1 MAYVSKIKDTN
12 ENILDIKSKITSAI
26 PYGECDS
33 TSTATV
39 FTATVDGITALYDG
53 VCCLLKN
60 GVKTSASGF
69 TININGLGA
78 KPVYSNLATGNDIT
92 PTDPTRDTT
101 IFNINY
107 TMFLIYSTTLVEG
120 GAWICYRGYDSNSND
135 TGYYIRHSYAT
146 LPVSDTARYYK
157 LYFTSADNTK
167 WVPSSVHSANNATA
181 ARPVN
186 QRPINPFGKIVYT
199 SASTNYTAGSNLG
212 VSYAWEQYP
221 FTLGYAFN
229 RIGAALTL
237 TYPAP
242 VYIKCAPQADGSAI
256 IDEDVPY
263 VQALPT
269 NADGKIY
276 IFLGIAY
283 EATKVELYQDH
294 PIYYH
299 DGVSIKP
306 WPGTMILGEEPLYSE
321 NSTPYKFRQI
331 EDDGLAS
338 KELLEKIVG
347 GSLAWNQ
354 MIDTQSFTS
363 TTDDTRDFLNL
374 TTRVYNG
381 STYQYILIK
390 QLTQPTLVES
400 ILNPSY
406 SNRIEI
412 LHNGATRNIQIYNNS
427 NNVKNFNAIAGHKYF
442 CSFDC
447 KGVDVKTVGGLVIDD
462 MMFIDLTQVF
472 GTTIADYVYSLETA
486 TEGAGVAWLKRY
498 IDLNTYYSYDTG
510 SMKIIEGLTSHNTI
524 ELNQYTPDNLI
535 LSNNSGITK
544 ENDGSLK
551 IQTTAYQERENK
563 YYVVNTN
570 YPFRIECDIETLTN
584 SGNNAAFKIHTYYQG
599 GISGQQ
605 GITLGA
611 VGNKQHISFTTNNDY
626 QLSYFAFGGWSYT
639 GSVKITNLCVFIHKD
654 TSRDGVYE
662 PYIKHSY
669 PLDSTVKLR
678 GYPILDTNNNLNFDG
693 DEYFPT
699 GKINRQYG
707 IIDLGTLNWTYYNT
721 IPYFQASLP
730 SGAEAMPSINQGYDV
745 KKEICSKYNN
755 VSWRSLYNATTDKGI
770 ASNSNGTII
779 NVADSAYT
787 DATAFKTAMSGVY
800 FIYKLAQPTIEYAAP
815 YQRIQDIDNW
825 GTQEFVTTSIV
836 PVGHLTRYPKNL
848 IALTEQISDTISVLP
863 TTTTPIMDGT
873 ASVGTEREY
882 ARGDHIHPTDT
893 TRQATLVSGTN
904 IKTIN
909 NTSLLGSGNISTP
922 NTTYAVA
929 TTAANGLMSSTDKSN
944 LNSAYAHAVTNKGTS
959 AAAGLY
965 KIKTN
970 SEGHVTGT
978 TVVTKADIT
987 ALGIPG
993 TDTNTTYAAA
1003 TTGAAGLMSSTDK
1016 AKLDSIASSATR
1028 NTFSSFAGA
1037 PTGNQTPSFGGT
1049 FNIYQVGQT
1058 TAGALTTT
1066 ARTVTIPN
1074 STATTAAA
1082 GLMPKISGS
1091 TAQMLNGAGSWV
1103 DIPAS
1108 YWVYNSTNDTI
1119 ELVFPS

>member
-92 PTDPTRDTT
+92 PTAPTRDTT

-199 SASTNYTAGSNLG
+199 SASTNYTAGSNLAVG
-212 VSYAWEQYP
+212 SAWEQYP

-229 RIGAALTL
+229 RTGAALTL

-269 NADGKIY
+269 SVDGKIY

-283 EATKVELYQDH
+283 AATTVELYQDH
-294 PIYYH
+294 PVYYH
-299 DGVSIKP
+299 DGISIKL
-306 WPGTMILGEEPLYSE
+306 WPGTMILGEEPFYSE
-321 NSTPYKFRQI
+321 NNTPYKFRQI
-331 EDDGLAS
+331 ETDGLAN

-354 MIDTQSFTS
+354 LIDPVESKTIAGVSLTS
-363 TTDDTRDFLNL
+363 TNGKFTLSGTATTNGGRTGNWSKELVNL
-374 TTRVYNG
+374 IN
-381 STYQYILIK
+381 
-390 QLTQPTLVES
+390 
-400 ILNPSY
+400 
-406 SNRIEI
+406 
-412 LHNGATRNIQIYNNS
+412 
-427 NNVKNFNAIAGHKYF
+427 GHKYLNLF
-442 CSFDC
+442 TLDTTNMPVILTLTTDSNTMVYVTSRKVFTTTVTGSYWA
-447 KGVDVKTVGGLVIDD
+447 GVNLSVGVAYNTSGYWQI
-462 MMFIDLTQVF
+462 FDLTQMF
-472 GTTIADYVYSLETA
+472 GATIADYIYNLETA
-486 TEGAGVAWLKRY
+486 TTGAGVAWFKKYFPNDYYPYQEPDLVHVESLQSHDTVGFNQWDEQWEIGDIDGITGEAKTGSYLISKNY
-498 IDLNTYYSYDTG
+498 IEVVPATSYCISSQNEQGTSAREWVVYLYDANKQIITYYSAMPNLVQEFNVPSNCHYIKFRNNKVTTTYDHDICISIHRDDTR
-510 SMKIIEGLTSHNTI
+510 
-524 ELNQYTPDNLI
+524 
-535 LSNNSGITK
+535 NS
-544 ENDGSLK
+544 E
-551 IQTTAYQERENK
+551 
-563 YYVVNTN
+563 
-570 YPFRIECDIETLTN
+570 
-584 SGNNAAFKIHTYYQG
+584 
-599 GISGQQ
+599 
-605 GITLGA
+605 
-611 VGNKQHISFTTNNDY
+611 
-626 QLSYFAFGGWSYT
+626 
-639 GSVKITNLCVFIHKD
+639 
-654 TSRDGVYE
+654 YE
-662 PYIKHSY
+662 PYTKHSY
-669 PLDSTVKLR
+669 SLDSSVMLR
-678 GYPILDTNNNLNFDG
+678 GIPKIDTDGNLYYDG
-693 DEYFPT
+693 DTYEADGMVT
-699 GKINRQYG
+699 RKYG
-707 IIDLGTLNWTYYNT
+707 IVDLGTLTWNKNGTAS
-721 IPYFQASLP
+721 PQQAYATL
-730 SGAEAMPSINQGYDV
+730 SIAGINDQPGHNIV
-745 KKEICSKYNN
+745 SSKY
-755 VSWRSLYNATTDKGI
+755 VGGSAYNSADKTICIYGL
-770 ASNSNGTII
+770 NGTRIWL
-779 NVADSAYT
+779 ADSALDGFT
-787 DATAFKTAMSGVY
+787 ATEIKAALSGVY
-800 FIYKLAQPTIEYAAP
+800 AVYELATPTIETATP

-848 IALTEQISDTISVLP
+848 IALTEQISDTISVSP

-922 NTTYAVA
+922 NTTYA
-929 TTAANGLMSSTDKSN
+929 
-944 LNSAYAHAVTNKGTS
+944 
-959 AAAGLY
+959 
-965 KIKTN
+965 
-970 SEGHVTGT
+970 
-978 TVVTKADIT
+978 
-987 ALGIPG
+987 
-993 TDTNTTYAAA
+993 AA

-1028 NTFSSFAGA
+1028 NTFSAITGG
-1037 PTGNQTPSFGGT
+1037 PTGNQTPGFGST

-1058 TAGALTTT
+1058 TAGAITTT

-1103 DIPAS
+1103 NIPAS